1 MKKNATDDILKALE
15 NGIKSTG
22 SLTAFSNRAN
32 VNKKTLA
39 HFLSRKTQSIT
50 ADTWEKIQ
58 PLVSPYLPEQADKIV
73 SKVIRPREPKVPFN
87 NHKIDE
93 LSSDEKI
100 LLDAF
105 GALSPA
111 LGNKKLLEMVELAR
125 NEISKKT
132 QE

>member
-15 NGIKSTG
+15 SGIKSTG
-22 SLTAFSNRAN
+22 SLTEFSNRTK
-32 VNKKTLA
+32 VNKRTLA

-50 ADTWEKIQ
+50 ADTWDKIQ
-58 PLVSPYLPEQADKIV
+58 PLVSPYLPENADTLV
-73 SKVIRPREPKVPFN
+73 TKVIRPKKPKVSFI

-111 LGNKKLLEMVELAR
+111 LANKKLLEIVDLAR
-125 NEISKKT
+125 TEISKKN